1 LVSDI
6 AKLCRTFPHGTFIFV
21 PDAIT
26 TFYLNLVLTM
36 NTKIILPHTDVE
48 ISRMIFGCWAI
59 VGGFNWGHQEERDS
73 LAAIKTAYDLG
84 ITCFDT
90 AEAYGNGAS
99 ENLLA
104 KALKGERSNIIIAS
118 KVGPQDFAPE
128 NVIKACERGLKN
140 LQTDYIDLYQLHWP
154 NPEIP
159 LEDTL
164 GALEKLKQSGKIR
177 AYGVSN
183 FGVKNLEACKSL
195 GFSVSSN
202 QMAYNLLF
210 RAIEF
215 SILPQCVEEN
225 IPILCYSPIMQ
236 GLLTGKF
243 TTPESVPDDRA
254 RTRHFTKERSQSR
267 HQEDGCEEITFNTI
281 AAIQELALDL
291 NVSMGSLSLAW
302 LLAQEGV
309 GGVIAGGRNSSQVKK
324 NMEALQVNLTPE
336 VIRQLNEITRPLKEV
351 LGDNADLWQTESRVV

>member
-1 LVSDI
+1 
-6 AKLCRTFPHGTFIFV
+6 
-21 PDAIT
+21 
-26 TFYLNLVLTM
+26 M
-36 NTKIILPHTDVE
+36 NTKIKLPHTDFE

-73 LAAIKTAYDLG
+73 LTAIKEAYDAG

-90 AEAYGNGAS
+90 AEAYGNGSS
-99 ENLLA
+99 ENMLA
-104 KALKGERSNIIIAS
+104 KALKGERSHIIIAS

-128 NVIKACERGLKN
+128 KVIKACERGLKN

-159 LEDTL
+159 LSDTL
-164 GALEKLKQSGKIR
+164 GALDQLKQSGKIR

-183 FGVKNLEACKSL
+183 FGEKSLAECKSF
-195 GFSVSSN
+195 GYQVSSN

-210 RAIEF
+210 RAIEYR
-215 SILPQCVEEN
+215 ILPKCMEDR

-243 TTPESVPDDRA
+243 TSAEDVPDDRA
-254 RTRHFTKERSQSR
+254 RTRHFTKDRPHSR
-267 HQEDGCEEITFNTI
+267 HQDKGCEELTFKTI
-281 AAIQELALDL
+281 RAIQDVAVELG
-291 NVSMGSLSLAW
+291 VSMEGLSLAW

-309 GGVIAGGRNSSQVKK
+309 GGVIVGGRNPAQVRK
-324 NMEALQVNLTPE
+324 NMETLKIDLSVDTLN
-336 VIRQLNEITRPLKEV
+336 RLNEITEQLKDV
-351 LGDNADLWQTESRVV
+351 LGENADLWQTDTRVV

>member
-1 LVSDI
+1 MKTHV
-6 AKLCRTFPHGTFIFV
+6 K
-21 PDAIT
+21 
-26 TFYLNLVLTM
+26 
-36 NTKIILPHTDVE
+36 LPHTDFE

-73 LAAIKTAYDLG
+73 LAAIKEAYDLG

-104 KALKGERSNIIIAS
+104 KALKGERRNIIIAS
-118 KVGPQDFAPE
+118 KVGPQDFASE

-164 GALEKLKQSGKIR
+164 EALDKLKQSGKIR

-183 FGVKNLEACKSL
+183 FGVESLEQSKSY
-195 GFSVSSN
+195 GYSISSN

-215 SILPQCVEEN
+215 SILPKCVDEN

-243 TTPESVPDDRA
+243 TTPEGVPDDRA
-254 RTRHFTKERSQSR
+254 RTRHFSKDRSQSR
-267 HQEDGCEEITFNTI
+267 HQEDGCEDLTFKTI
-281 AAIQELALDL
+281 AKIHEVALDL
-291 NVSMGSLSLAW
+291 NISMGSLSLAW

-309 GGVIAGGRNSSQVKK
+309 GGVIAGGRNPTQVKK
-324 NMEALQVNLTPE
+324 NMEALEVKLSPE
-336 VIRQLNEITRPLKEV
+336 VIRQLDEITKPLKEF
-351 LGDNADLWQTESRVV
+351 LGDNADLWQTKSRVV